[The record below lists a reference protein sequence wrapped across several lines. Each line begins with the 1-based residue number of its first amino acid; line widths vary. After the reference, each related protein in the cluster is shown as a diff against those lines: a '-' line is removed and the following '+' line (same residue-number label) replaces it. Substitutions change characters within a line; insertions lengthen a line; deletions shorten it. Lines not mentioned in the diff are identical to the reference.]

1 MFNNLDLYLNPI
13 IDRKGN
19 ELVKVI
25 TDIRRRKTHH
35 RSFRGRLCFQS
46 WKQEILYPIRF
57 CYSGQRK
64 MDQETA
70 SLDRID
76 DSFKK
81 IIIVRD
87 IIKPWANEKGYLVM
101 SIYDF
106 FLKVDNL

>member
-1 MFNNLDLYLNPI
+1 
-13 IDRKGN
+13 
-19 ELVKVI
+19 
-25 TDIRRRKTHH
+25 
-35 RSFRGRLCFQS
+35 
-46 WKQEILYPIRF
+46 
-57 CYSGQRK
+57 